1 MNAECKDR
9 DRILREE
16 EPAQLDALT
25 HHAKN
30 CAECAYEL
38 RIWSE
43 LSLAARGMHKTWESP
58 ALWPRI
64 RESLILESQAEATRP
79 ARGRFAWFGQR
90 WFGHGLVRHWQ
101 IAVAAAIA
109 LVAVTA
115 TGTWMLLRQHQP
127 PGVDTS
133 KFGTPTPESQKRLLT
148 DQALREA
155 QDAEQTYQKSIDKLA
170 TLAGPKLEHA
180 STPLLSS
187 YREKILVLDAA
198 IAECKAGQQNNPLNA
213 HLRQELVSMY
223 QEKQRTLEAVIRED

>member
-1 MNAECKDR
+1 MNVECKDL

-16 EPAQLDALT
+16 DPAQLDALAR
-25 HHAKN
+25 HAEN

-43 LSLAARGMHKTWESP
+43 LSLAARGMYKTWESP

-64 RESLILESQAEATRP
+64 RESLVLESHAEATRP
-79 ARGRFAWFGQR
+79 ARGSFAWFGQR
-90 WFGHGLVRHWQ
+90 WFGHRFVLHWQ
-101 IAVAAAIA
+101 TAVAALA

-115 TGTWMLLRQHQP
+115 TGTWMFLRQHQP
-127 PGVDTS
+127 PRVDTS

-170 TLAGPKLEHA
+170 ALAGPKLEHA

-198 IAECKAGQQNNPLNA
+198 INECKASQQNNPLNA
-213 HLRQELVSMY
+213 HLRQELLSMY
-223 QEKQRTLEAVIRED
+223 QEKKRTLEAVIRED

>member
-1 MNAECKDR
+1 MNVECKDR

-16 EPAQLDALT
+16 ERAQLDALARHT
-25 HHAKN
+25 EY
-30 CAECAYEL
+30 CAECAREL
-38 RIWSE
+38 RIWNE
-43 LSLAARGMHKTWESP
+43 ISLAARGMQKTWESP

-64 RESLILESQAEATRP
+64 RESLIMESQAEAARP
-79 ARGRFAWFGQR
+79 VRVGFTWFGTE
-90 WFGHGLVRHWQ
+90 LLRHWQ
-101 IAVAAAIA
+101 TAVAALT

-115 TGTWMLLRQHQP
+115 TGTWMFVRQHQP

-133 KFGTPTPESQKRLLT
+133 KVGTPTPEAKKRLLT
-148 DQALREA
+148 DRALREA
-155 QDAEQTYQKSIDKLA
+155 QDAEQAYEKSIDKLTA
-170 TLAGPKLEHA
+170 LAGPKLEHA

-213 HLRQELVSMY
+213 HLRQELLSMY

>member
-1 MNAECKDR
+1 MNVECKDR

-16 EPAQLDALT
+16 EPAQLDALAR
-25 HHAKN
+25 HAKN

-43 LSLAARGMHKTWESP
+43 LSLAARGLHKTWESP

-64 RESLILESQAEATRP
+64 RESLVLESQAEAARP
-79 ARGRFAWFGQR
+79 ARVGFTWFGTE
-90 WFGHGLVRHWQ
+90 LLRHWQ
-101 IAVAAAIA
+101 TAVAALA

-115 TGTWMLLRQHQP
+115 ASIWMFVRQHQA

-133 KFGTPTPESQKRLLT
+133 KVGTPTPDAKKRLLT

-155 QDAEQTYQKSIDKLA
+155 QDAEQVYEKSIEKLA
-170 TLAGPKLEHA
+170 ALAGPKLEHP

-198 IAECKAGQQNNPLNA
+198 INECKAGQQNNPLNA
-213 HLRQELVSMY
+213 HLRQELLSMY